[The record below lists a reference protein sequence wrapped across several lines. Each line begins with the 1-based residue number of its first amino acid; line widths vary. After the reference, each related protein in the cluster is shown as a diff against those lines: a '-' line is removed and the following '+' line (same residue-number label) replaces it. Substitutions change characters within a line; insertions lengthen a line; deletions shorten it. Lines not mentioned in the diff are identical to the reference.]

1 MVLYSA
7 RKEELFAPT
16 IKLFEQKS
24 GVKVTVKSGA
34 TGELAL
40 LIEQERTSPRG
51 DVFFTTDAGDADSL
65 RQKSLL
71 DSYKSA
77 QAEKIPAEFKAADG
91 SWTGIIGRSR
101 NILINTN
108 LVKPDEAP
116 KSVLELTAPKW
127 KDKVALASIRE
138 GGVRLWLASLIAV
151 KGEEFTTKYLN
162 DLLANG
168 AKVLANHTE
177 VTNAV
182 SRGELPVGLTNHYYF
197 VPKKREGAPLDLIYP
212 DQGASE
218 MGTLVTPLV
227 AGIIKGA
234 RNPRAARAFVD
245 FLLSS
250 EGQVPMTTQEQEF
263 PLVAGAPLGA
273 AAVPG
278 VKAIDQIKRPA
289 VEFVKVA
296 AAQKRAVDLYTPLL
310 TG

>member
-1 MVLYSA
+1 MINTVSRRAVCGSIGAFPFIAACGSEALSQRTVPASTSPAQSSALEKEMVLYSA

-24 GVKVTVKSGA
+24 GVKVIVKSGA

-40 LIEQERTSPRG
+40 LVEQERASPRG
-51 DVFFTTDAGDADSL
+51 DVYFTTDAGDADSL
-65 RQKSLL
+65 RVKSLM
-71 DSYKSA
+71 DPYKSV

-101 NILINTN
+101 NIMVNTN
-108 LVKPDEAP
+108 LVKPDELP
-116 KSVLELTAPKW
+116 KSVFDLTSSKW

-151 KGEEFTTKYLN
+151 KGEEFTTKYLT
-162 DLLANG
+162 DMLANG

-177 VTNAV
+177 VTNSV
-182 SRGELPVGLTNHYYF
+182 LRGELPLGLTNHYYF

-227 AGIIKGA
+227 AGIVKGA
-234 RNPRAARAFVD
+234 R
-245 FLLSS
+245 
-250 EGQVPMTTQEQEF
+250 
-263 PLVAGAPLGA
+263 
-273 AAVPG
+273 
-278 VKAIDQIKRPA
+278 
-289 VEFVKVA
+289 
-296 AAQKRAVDLYTPLL
+296 
-310 TG
+310 